1 MLSNWKNTFVRLD
14 SNWRDMLSARQLT
27 DEVTYRIQK
36 LIVRLDAIGD
46 KIFVSTLKG
55 HEILIECLKI
65 TERFKSEQ
73 NKPDSALRLLTRLEN
88 HMDDLVKKTHDFRIK
103 AG

>member
-1 MLSNWKNTFVRLD
+1 MLSNGKGIVTQLD
-14 SNWRDMLSARQLT
+14 SSWRNILSASELT
-27 DEVTYRIQK
+27 GEVTYRIQK